1 MKNKL
6 RKCLSNPEFAT
17 QIADVLKTDPQ
28 LSLPKKF
35 NLMKE
40 YHNNL
45 MIVNAYDKESER
57 LINQV
62 KEDTYETNRFIRL
75 YNKLNSSTKRDII
88 INSPKIS
95 PFKDILHEYQ
105 KRKLN
110 VPLVTERKNIFKL
123 SPLILPNQKLNDYYK
138 YHHKIQTI
146 SPKNM
151 LSEVIKG
158 NGGYEKNEQ
167 QTSIKNKN
175 LDYLEKINNCFKKH
189 VPQSNKNQI
198 KTVPE
203 KSNSMAD
210 MTIQTPRKKRL
221 VSFKQSIAT
230 PGKVIENKLRLT
242 NENKTLYNYNK
253 KVEKILINNI
263 TEFYKRKER
272 NSNNIFSYSPTSF
285 NSETIS
291 THYNTKDFKKDLS
304 SISQKKIEFDLIKQL
319 TNFVESKRKYS
330 LRNSFSKKDL
340 EGTYYKVKKLNLDS
354 FSRNPLPET
363 ISTLPFGGDTITRD
377 LTELKKKVQF
387 FEYLNVPKLKQSYI
401 NLQGNP
407 NLDKIDSLKQV
418 DSKIVNL
425 EQLYTEKLSQI

>member
-6 RKCLSNPEFAT
+6 RKCLSNPEFST
-17 QIADVLKTDPQ
+17 QIADILKTDPQ

-57 LINQV
+57 LINKV
-62 KEDTYETNRFIRL
+62 KEDTYETNRFIKL
-75 YNKLNSSTKRDII
+75 YNKLNSITKRDAI
-88 INSPKIS
+88 INSPKVS
-95 PFKDILHEYQ
+95 PFNDILNEYH
-105 KRKLN
+105 KRKIK
-110 VPLVTERKNIFKL
+110 VPFVTERKNIFKL
-123 SPLILPNQKLNDYYK
+123 SPLILPNQKLNEYYK
-138 YHHKIQTI
+138 YHHKKQIV
-146 SPKNM
+146 SPKKL
-151 LSEVIKG
+151 LSDIIKE
-158 NGGYEKNEQ
+158 NESPEKNEQ
-167 QTSIKNKN
+167 QMSIKNKN
-175 LDYLEKINNCFKKH
+175 LEYLEKLNNCFKKQ
-189 VPQSNKNQI
+189 VLQSNRNQI
-198 KTVPE
+198 KTVPK

-210 MTIQTPRKKRL
+210 MTSQTPRKKRL
-221 VSFKQSIAT
+221 FNFKDSIVT
-230 PGKVIENKLRLT
+230 PRKTIKNNLRLT

-253 KVEKILINNI
+253 KVEKMIINNI
-263 TEFYKRKER
+263 TDFSKRKER
-272 NSNNIFSYSPTSF
+272 NSNNIFNYSPTSF

-291 THYNTKDFKKDLS
+291 THYNTKDFKKEF
-304 SISQKKIEFDLIKQL
+304 ISQKKYEFDLIKQL

-340 EGTYYKVKKLNLDS
+340 EGTYNKVKKLNLDS

-363 ISTLPFGGDTITRD
+363 ITTLPFGGETITRD

-401 NLQGNP
+401 NLQGYP